1 MLSGGGGL
9 GLLRGC
15 SQPRKLTF
23 YCIFGPLFS
32 DCAVV
37 VNPKFSRKKSIF
49 WTKNQ
54 VFGQK
59 FEFFSKIMSSLQPRG
74 RKLIKTVTLTRI
86 FAKNV
91 IFVQKCHFLGKKR
104 QFSTKFPAPSAPKM
118 RGCSQ
123 FFRRFCGIRP
133 PLRPAPPPDSISG
146 STDFVQLQ
154 AQYIH
159 FD

>member
-1 MLSGGGGL
+1 MGL
-9 GLLRGC
+9 DLLRGC
-15 SQPRKLTF
+15 SQPRKFTF
-23 YCIFGPLFS
+23 YCILGPLFF

-59 FEFFSKIMSSLQPRG
+59 LDFFSNILSSLQPRG
-74 RKLIKTVTLTRI
+74 RKFIKTVTLTKI

-91 IFVQKCHFLGKKR
+91 IFVQKCHFLA
-104 QFSTKFPAPSAPKM
+104 KFSAPKM

-123 FFRRFCGIRP
+123 FYRRFWGIRP
-133 PLRPAPPPDSISG
+133 PLRP
-146 STDFVQLQ
+146 
-154 AQYIH
+154 
-159 FD
+159 